1 MICLKKCF
9 VRYPRRPPS
18 SSLEGSATENQLN
31 YCLES
36 LNIAKGN
43 VLHSEVWKK
52 KKEKNL
58 WATFFKLNQI
68 VYNFIPEFWRRLC
81 SIGSRAVFFFFFLNS
96 CYINSFKEA
105 WSARQLFLHVFKY
118 KYNSCFNMT
127 TFFLEFVTA
136 VCNIH
141 ILNTRNVVPMRPKIL
156 ISLKG

>member
-36 LNIAKGN
+36 LNIAKGMFYTQRC
-43 VLHSEVWKK
+43 EKK

-68 VYNFIPEFWRRLC
+68 VYNFILEFWRRLC
-81 SIGSRAVFFFFFLNS
+81 SIGSRAVFFCFVFFLNS

-105 WSARQLFLHVFKY
+105 RGARQLFFACFQIQVQFLFQHDHFLLRIC
-118 KYNSCFNMT
+118 NSC
-127 TFFLEFVTA
+127 L
-136 VCNIH
+136 
-141 ILNTRNVVPMRPKIL
+141 
-156 ISLKG
+156 